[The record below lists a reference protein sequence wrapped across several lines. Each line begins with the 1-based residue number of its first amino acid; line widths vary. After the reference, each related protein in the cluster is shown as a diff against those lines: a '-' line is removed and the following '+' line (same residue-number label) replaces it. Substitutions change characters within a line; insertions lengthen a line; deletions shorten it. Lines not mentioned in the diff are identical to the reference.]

1 MAHHNELF
9 YLVSGEESLKH
20 VRYLL
25 FSDVSIFLS
34 VAKRIRL
41 SENNVLIPN
50 MYVCGAVVHGL
61 ADQEKS
67 Q

>member
-25 FSDVSIFLS
+25 FSVSIFLS